1 MVEVE
6 LLKLGIPWNVLER
19 SGDERILMYWAVV
32 TEQAKLETDA
42 TADRVASQKAQM
54 NTGRG

>member
-6 LLKLGIPWNVLER
+6 LLKLGIPWSVLER

-32 TEQAKLETDA
+32 TEQAKMEADA
-42 TADRVASQKAQM
+42 TADRTASQKAQM
-54 NTGRG
+54 LAGRG